1 MGHIQYRVKTEKCSL
16 CSVEEWDFFISL
28 LQPTAL
34 EHSHADAVEVRSATF
49 HPLESDLQHHKCIHF
64 FYFFFFYKWS
74 PVGMKI
80 HTEQHQWQHQCL
92 AVPVGLEPHE
102 GWLHSPYQA
111 WRPSGTV
118 RSLFSACTQCQKEV
132 WLLARVYSVNWSA
145 SIIPCNGGFGK
156 RKHLQKNIYIYIPL
170 AHHQGWKI

>member
-1 MGHIQYRVKTEKCSL
+1 MGHIQYRVKTEKRSL

-64 FYFFFFYKWS
+64 FFYKWS

-80 HTEQHQWQHQCL
+80 HTEQHQWQHRCL

-111 WRPSGTV
+111 RRPSGTV

-132 WLLARVYSVNWSA
+132 WLLARAYSVNWSG

-156 RKHLQKNIYIYIPL
+156 R
-170 AHHQGWKI
+170 